1 MCGVPEDW
9 FRTAA
14 WDDAAQ
20 QDFEQRLRRSRE
32 QNRPQYL
39 RIKAIALRDAGE
51 IGGARQLLERV
62 LYGPGPY
69 ANQELPT
76 AHELLGDLARA
87 TKDWPAAERHY
98 RQILREWPELHDT
111 TGAIEVSLADVLSRR
126 DDPASRAEALSL
138 LEAYLARDDDI
149 QWTLTLFEWHLVRIR
164 LAEHDDDLA
173 TARASARAA
182 LDLADEDPQVAQHP
196 SVGTVP
202 DNPKL
207 FAELKRLAATGK

>member
-20 QDFEQRLRRSRE
+20 QDFEQRLRRSRDH
-32 QNRPQYL
+32 NRPQYL

-51 IGGARQLLERV
+51 IGGARQLLER
-62 LYGPGPY
+62 LLDDPGPY

-87 TKDWPAAERHY
+87 TEDWPEAEHHY
-98 RQILREWPELHDT
+98 RHILQEWPELHST

-126 DDPASRAEALSL
+126 DDPAARAEASSL
-138 LEAYLARDDDI
+138 LEAYLVRDDQI
-149 QWTLTLFEWHLVRIR
+149 QWSATMFEWHLVRIR
-164 LAEHDDDLA
+164 LARHGGDVA
-173 TARASARAA
+173 TVRASAREA
-182 LDLADEDPQVAQHP
+182 LELADEGPQFPRHP
-196 SVGTVP
+196 CVGTVP
-202 DNPKL
+202 NTPDL
-207 FAELKRLAATGK
+207 FAELEQLAETGG